1 MNGGIP
7 PGDREF
13 LSLMLRLG
21 ASGIAELCEAAEV
34 TATAVRQRLTRLQS
48 AGMVERKSV
57 RADRGR
63 PHHVYEVTDA
73 GRRALGRD
81 NSDLAV
87 LLWEGIQGIDDRAVR
102 EKLLE
107 RLKVAMVGQF
117 REQLAGSSPGE
128 RMRELALVLRDRGFE
143 VDLGAATGPV
153 PDLPILRG
161 HACPYQE
168 IAERDST
175 ICELEQQVFGELV
188 GSPLE
193 LTRCRQ
199 RGDCACEFEAASHV

>member
-1 MNGGIP
+1 MNGGVP

-21 ASGIAELCEAAEV
+21 ASGIAELCDAAEV
-34 TATAVRQRLTRLQS
+34 TATAVRQRLTRLQT
-48 AGMVERKSV
+48 AGFVERKAV

-73 GRRALGRD
+73 GRRSLGRD

-87 LLWEGIQGIDDRAVR
+87 LLWQGIQGIEDSVVR
-102 EKLLE
+102 EKLLA
-107 RLKVAMVGQF
+107 RLKDAMVGQF
-117 REQLAGSSPGE
+117 RQQMAGGSPEE
-128 RMRELALVLRDRGFE
+128 RMRELASVLKDRGFE
-143 VDLGAATGPV
+143 VDLGEKPGSTIE
-153 PDLPILRG
+153 LPILRG
-161 HACPYQE
+161 HTCPFPE
-168 IAERDST
+168 IAEHDST
-175 ICELEQQVFGELV
+175 ICELEQKVFGELV

-199 RGDCACEFEAASHV
+199 RGDCSCEFEAVSHV